1 MKKLLVLISSIG
13 ILLFATIKA
22 NAASIGIS
30 AAVTEFDGSG
40 TETVDGMNKN
50 TGGSSSET
58 VAGIPSIFIESD
70 PQNGWVFGIDFIPVS
85 AEFVSESKAQTSIA
99 NLNSGTTSHTQKV
112 EGDLENHITFYL
124 EKDIYNG
131 VYLKGG
137 LSSVDV
143 ISNESLGTG
152 STYGD
157 DRILG
162 YMLGVGYRY
171 DLDTMFIKL
180 EASMTDYESIEL
192 SATNTTNTA
201 TGDVDAT
208 TGKLSIG
215 YKF

>member
-1 MKKLLVLISSIG
+1 MKKLLVLISSLG
-13 ILLFATIKA
+13 ILFFATINA

-30 AAVTEFDGSG
+30 AAVTGFDGDG
-40 TETVDGMNKN
+40 EETVDGMNKN
-50 TGGSSSET
+50 TGGSASQT
-58 VAGIPSIFIESD
+58 VSGIPSIFIESD
-70 PQNGWVFGIDFIPVS
+70 PENGWVFGIDYIPVG

-112 EGDLENHITFYL
+112 EGELENHITFYI
-124 EKDIYNG
+124 EKDVYNG

-137 LSSVDV
+137 ISSVDV

-162 YMLGVGYRY
+162 YMYGIGYRY
-171 DLDTMFIKL
+171 DMDTMFIKL
-180 EASMTDYESIEL
+180 EASVTEYDSIEL

-208 TGKLSIG
+208 SGKLSIG